1 MWPVVVKILVTA
13 VIVAA
18 VSEIARRSTFWAA
31 LLVSLPLTSL
41 LALAWLYVDTGD
53 TGRVA
58 AMAEGIVWLVLPSL
72 VLFLMLPPLLRAG
85 YPFWAS
91 LAASCAG
98 TALAYLLLV
107 RLLTAFGGKI

>member
-31 LLVSLPLTSL
+31 VLVSLPLTSL

-53 TGRVA
+53 TERVA

-72 VLFLMLPPLLRAG
+72 VLFLVLPPLLRAG
-85 YPFWAS
+85 YPFWPS

-107 RLLTAFGGKI
+107 RVLTAFGVRV